1 VVLSN
6 GTLLSN
12 KSGSIKERTQTIDN
26 YVLQGCAGSAHA
38 QIRQL
43 ASCCYCFISQMYT
56 VNRKKVAIHL

>member
-26 YVLQGCAGSAHA
+26 YVS
-38 QIRQL
+38 
-43 ASCCYCFISQMYT
+43 
-56 VNRKKVAIHL
+56 